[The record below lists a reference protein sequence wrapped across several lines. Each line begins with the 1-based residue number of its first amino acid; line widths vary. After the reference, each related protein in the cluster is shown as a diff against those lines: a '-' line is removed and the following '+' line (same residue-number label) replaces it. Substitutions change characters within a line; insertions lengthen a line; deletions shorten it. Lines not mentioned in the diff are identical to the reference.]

1 MAEVTRTNGTIDVL
15 TNNVQPGMAFLKIAI
30 SGLETGTT
38 DAGGN
43 DTAMAADRGA
53 GKAVEKVL
61 NAIQQDFN
69 VVIAQVDRDQISVAL
84 QVTAGTDTWDGTNS
98 ETLAA
103 HVEDLVQAVGNI
115 TSEDGSTTLS
125 IGSATVTDNGFKLA

>member
-15 TNNVQPGMAFLKIAI
+15 TNNIQEQVTFLKIAI
-30 SGLETGTT
+30 SGLEPGVS
-38 DAGGN
+38 DAGGD

-61 NAIQQDFN
+61 FAIQQQAN
-69 VVIAQVDRDQISVAL
+69 ILLAQVDTDQISVCI
-84 QVTAGTDTWDGTNS
+84 QVAAGTDTWDGTNS

-103 HVEDLVQAVGNI
+103 HIEDLVQAVGNI
-115 TSEDGSTTLS
+115 TSEDGSTTIA